1 MKLRRPGP
9 ALVVT
14 VLLAALA
21 MLACA
26 GAAAA
31 DEPQPTTLR
40 VELTA
45 DIDYVDPA
53 LAFYVPTWTIMYA
66 TCAKLVNYPDAAAPE
81 GGRLQPEVAR
91 AMPTVSADGRTYT
104 FQLRDDFVF
113 SPPSNERLTA
123 AHFKWAIDRALNRLM
138 NSPAQPYFGDI
149 VGAAEVISGAASSV
163 SGVVVEGNTLR
174 ITLVRPAGDFLA
186 RLAMP
191 FSCPLPLSVPVTPDG
206 IGAPVP
212 SAGPYYIAG
221 WTRNA
226 EILVRE
232 NPNYAGGRPHHFD
245 EIHYGI
251 GLPLETIKLGID
263 AGTTDWGDIP
273 PAAHA
278 ELGTR
283 FGDCR
288 PSDPPRRQR
297 YLCYPA
303 PTVHYLAMNHDRPLF
318 GAGGPRGNVA
328 LKRAV
333 NFAIDRTAML
343 EQRGAFAGE
352 PTDQHL
358 PVSLP
363 GFRDADLY
371 PARPD
376 LTKARELAGCD
387 PDCPPRQGVLYCS
400 NRAPAPAICQIA
412 QTNLRAIGIELE
424 IKLFPRATQ
433 FELAGRRGEPFD
445 MTLEAWHTEY
455 LDQFSFFQLLDGT
468 RIGPANNVN
477 FAYFNDP
484 DFNARIAA
492 ANQLRG
498 SARETAFGL
507 LDVDIARDAA
517 PWAAYGVPNDRY
529 YFSDR
534 VGCQFYSP
542 AYTVNLA
549 ALCLRPAIS
558 IDDVT
563 VAEGDSG
570 TTSATFS
577 VSLGEA
583 APGDY
588 PVTVSYATVDGTAGS
603 SDYESAAGAVTFAEG
618 ETTKSISVPVS
629 GDTVPEP
636 AETFHVQ
643 LSAPTRGTVV
653 RARGTARIV
662 DDDADTT
669 PPANPTSV
677 ASATH
682 TPSTWSDDP
691 YVEVTW
697 SGASDDSEVAGYSIE
712 WTEQPDSVPDGSID
726 LTETTVAEELDDGQS
741 WFHVRAVD
749 TSGNPAVGAAHLGPF
764 GIDTTP
770 PATRELASPTHTP
783 EVWSTNT
790 NVLVRWTVDDE
801 TSGIDGFSFVLSADA
816 GSVPD
821 TTKDA
826 DEHVNGYA
834 TGALAAARVFFHLR
848 AVDNAGNWS
857 DTTHLGPLLLDPEA
871 PLNPALRSTS
881 HKVGT
886 PSRVRT
892 VRVVWTG
899 ASDARSGVG
908 GFTSEWSRQ
917 ADTIPEPTGAAPASV
932 DQTRSPA
939 LFPGRWWFH
948 LRTRDVAGNWSAT
961 AHLGPFV
968 ILGPAA
974 RPKPKKVTLCHRGR
988 TIKVPK
994 RQVAKHRKHGDK
1006 LGACKQRKKRPK
1018 RR

>member
-1 MKLRRPGP
+1 
-9 ALVVT
+9 
-14 VLLAALA
+14 
-21 MLACA
+21 
-26 GAAAA
+26 
-31 DEPQPTTLR
+31 
-40 VELTA
+40 
-45 DIDYVDPA
+45 
-53 LAFYVPTWTIMYA
+53 
-66 TCAKLVNYPDAAAPE
+66 
-81 GGRLQPEVAR
+81 
-91 AMPTVSADGRTYT
+91 
-104 FQLRDDFVF
+104 
-113 SPPSNERLTA
+113 
-123 AHFKWAIDRALNRLM
+123 
-138 NSPAQPYFGDI
+138 
-149 VGAAEVISGAASSV
+149 
-163 SGVVVEGNTLR
+163 
-174 ITLVRPAGDFLA
+174 
-186 RLAMP
+186 MP

-328 LKRAV
+328 LKQAV
-333 NFAIDRTAML
+333 NYAIDRTAML

-534 VGCQFYSP
+534 VGCQLYSP

-558 IDDVT
+558 IGDVAIT
-563 VAEGDSG
+563 EGDSG

-577 VSLGEA
+577 VSLAEA

-588 PVTVSYATVDGTAGS
+588 PVTISYATVDGTAGS
-603 SDYESAAGAVTFAEG
+603 SDYESAAGTVTFAEG

-749 TSGNPAVGAAHLGPF
+749 ASGNPAVGAAHLGPF
-764 GIDTTP
+764 RIDATP

-790 NVLVRWTVDDE
+790 NVRRRRLLLRAQRRRRLRARHHEGRRRARQRIRHGRADR
-801 TSGIDGFSFVLSADA
+801 GKGVLPLPSR
-816 GSVPD
+816 GQRRELERHHPPR
-821 TTKDA
+821 
-826 DEHVNGYA
+826 
-834 TGALAAARVFFHLR
+834 AAAPGRGRAGQPGSAKHVAQGRGAVEGEDGSSRLDRRLGRQERRGRIHRRVVAASGHDPGADRRSALLRRPDPEPGSRPGPLVVPPPHARRRRKLERNRSSR
-848 AVDNAGNWS
+848 AVRDPRAGRS
-857 DTTHLGPLLLDPEA
+857 PEAEEGDALPPRQDDQGPEA
-871 PLNPALRSTS
+871 PGREAPQAWRQARRLQAAEEATEAALR
-881 HKVGT
+881 VGR
-886 PSRVRT
+886 SRAA
-892 VRVVWTG
+892 TG
-899 ASDARSGVG
+899 PR
-908 GFTSEWSRQ
+908 R
-917 ADTIPEPTGAAPASV
+917 PASV
-932 DQTRSPA
+932 RLGRRLAQPRIGRCRAKLANLAHRELERDRRHEDGRGDRAAADDRPRPRRPGGRS
-939 LFPGRWWFH
+939 
-948 LRTRDVAGNWSAT
+948 
-961 AHLGPFV
+961 
-968 ILGPAA
+968 AA
-974 RPKPKKVTLCHRGR
+974 AQSTTRGR
-988 TIKVPK
+988 S
-994 RQVAKHRKHGDK
+994 RGR
-1006 LGACKQRKKRPK
+1006 
-1018 RR
+1018 